1 MTKTQAIQY
10 ALTKVPEIL
19 PLEQDDVKQLCENI
33 ISSSHNPEAIAQG
46 FLDILG
52 HDDLSFEFVMKFN
65 ELLGETEKPVSPS
78 VNEAISEQISNPP
91 SRTTSKTN
99 LRNERKKTTN
109 LKPANG
115 QLVSDVIKE
124 PSRAKQSK
132 QPSKQSKSTKSKTV
146 QSLQEIDDA
155 VRFLELDEKNVS
167 SSGKYI
173 CNCQGLRHPIFDIA
187 PNCLSCGKI
196 ICIKEGL
203 HLNNCSFCGTE
214 LIPIEERVKLIQ
226 VLKDEKEQLNEE
238 TEARKTQQK
247 QASRKPVKTY
257 KISSGMGK
265 NLFTEQDKL
274 FDFIER
280 KKERE
285 RKLQEVLKD
294 KERHEEE
301 IRKADAN
308 KLEEENKDKDLIAAQ
323 DRLEKLLHF
332 QDTSAERTK
341 IIDNASDFS
350 MSDEA
355 GLWGSARERALMLKK
370 QQRNLRKWEKLEN
383 ERNGKRDKYV
393 VSMDIG
399 PNGKVT
405 MKEVSK
411 DKGNVFA
418 GSDDELD
425 EISDEEDAED
435 LRAIKNL
442 KKEIT
447 ENKELETSELQSS
460 TWDYEKDQKKFQR
473 LKYVGK
479 PSSPDSEKDE
489 EPPTSEWK
497 SRVQISADDKNAL
510 EENILAVL

>member
-247 QASRKPVKTY
+247 QAS
-257 KISSGMGK
+257 
-265 NLFTEQDKL
+265 F
-274 FDFIER
+274 
-280 KKERE
+280 
-285 RKLQEVLKD
+285 
-294 KERHEEE
+294 
-301 IRKADAN
+301 
-308 KLEEENKDKDLIAAQ
+308 
-323 DRLEKLLHF
+323 
-332 QDTSAERTK
+332 
-341 IIDNASDFS
+341 
-350 MSDEA
+350 
-355 GLWGSARERALMLKK
+355 
-370 QQRNLRKWEKLEN
+370 
-383 ERNGKRDKYV
+383 
-393 VSMDIG
+393 
-399 PNGKVT
+399 
-405 MKEVSK
+405 
-411 DKGNVFA
+411 
-418 GSDDELD
+418 
-425 EISDEEDAED
+425 
-435 LRAIKNL
+435 
-442 KKEIT
+442 
-447 ENKELETSELQSS
+447 
-460 TWDYEKDQKKFQR
+460 
-473 LKYVGK
+473 
-479 PSSPDSEKDE
+479 
-489 EPPTSEWK
+489 
-497 SRVQISADDKNAL
+497 
-510 EENILAVL
+510 

>member
-1 MTKTQAIQY
+1 MK
-10 ALTKVPEIL
+10 KR
-19 PLEQDDVKQLCENI
+19 KQERLN
-33 ISSSHNPEAIAQG
+33 
-46 FLDILG
+46 
-52 HDDLSFEFVMKFN
+52 
-65 ELLGETEKPVSPS
+65 
-78 VNEAISEQISNPP
+78 
-91 SRTTSKTN
+91 
-99 LRNERKKTTN
+99 RN
-109 LKPANG
+109 
-115 QLVSDVIKE
+115 
-124 PSRAKQSK
+124 
-132 QPSKQSKSTKSKTV
+132 
-146 QSLQEIDDA
+146 
-155 VRFLELDEKNVS
+155 
-167 SSGKYI
+167 
-173 CNCQGLRHPIFDIA
+173 
-187 PNCLSCGKI
+187 
-196 ICIKEGL
+196 
-203 HLNNCSFCGTE
+203 
-214 LIPIEERVKLIQ
+214 KL
-226 VLKDEKEQLNEE
+226 
-238 TEARKTQQK
+238 
-247 QASRKPVKTY
+247 ASRKPVKTY